1 MRDEP
6 GAMFN
11 LSRKALLAIEAIVDI
26 AHHGRS
32 DPVPSRDFAERLGI
46 ARRHLEPVLQ
56 ALVRDGILKSIR
68 GPRGGY
74 VLARERRRITLGD
87 IVRAAQGGQDGE
99 TAETSA
105 LARKVIMPVLGDAMS
120 AATRALDD
128 VTLMDLMARADAARL
143 LPERATP
150 EDFII

>member
-1 MRDEP
+1 
-6 GAMFN
+6 MFN
-11 LSRKALLAIEAIVDI
+11 LSRKALLAIEAVVDI

-74 VLARERRRITLGD
+74 ILARERRRITLGE
-87 IVRAAQGGQDGE
+87 IVRAAQGGHNGD
-99 TAETSA
+99 ASETSA
-105 LARKVIMPVLGDAMS
+105 LARGVILPVLADAMS
-120 AATRALDD
+120 AAARALDE
-128 VTLMDLMARADAARL
+128 VTLLDLMARAEAGNL
-143 LPERATP
+143 LPQRVIP
-150 EDFII
+150 EDFSI